1 MPKVSVNGIKFHYWQ
16 VGSGP
21 HMIFLHGLT
30 GNLAAWHFTQVPA
43 FRDEYRI
50 LTYDLRG
57 HGHSDMPPTGYTT
70 YDMAEDLRGIMDAL
84 DIESAHLV
92 GHSLGADIALQF
104 ALLYPERVEKIVAI
118 EAGLAALAHVR
129 KRTDWPGW
137 GEWAKGIEKYSG
149 IKVPREKWG
158 DIDYMLRES
167 FKVPVIFG
175 PGRGQARKSDNM
187 LRLLDTTTLVQDYE
201 DSSGMTLDALR
212 GLMHEVLLIYGTDSQ
227 YLGTYDVLRETLP
240 NCRVGLIEGGEH
252 FGLLHQPE
260 ALFGPMRS
268 FLQEQPQESEGVLQD
283 VEGMTGA
290 LETQS

>member
-1 MPKVSVNGIKFHYWQ
+1 MPKVAVNGINFHYWQ
-16 VGSGP
+16 VGNGP

-43 FRDEYRI
+43 FRNEYRI

-70 YDMAEDLRGIMDAL
+70 RDMAEDLRGIMDVLGIDRAN
-84 DIESAHLV
+84 LV

-137 GEWAKGIEKYSG
+137 GEWAKGIEKYGG

-175 PGRGQARKSDNM
+175 PGRGQARKSNSM

-201 DSSGMTLDALR
+201 DTSGMTLETLS
-212 GLMHEVLLIYGTDSQ
+212 GLTTPVLLIYGSDSQ
-227 YLGTYDVLRETLP
+227 YLGTYDVLREVLP

-260 ALFGPMRS
+260 ALYGPMRR
-268 FLQEQPQESEGVLQD
+268 FFQDQPEESSAVLTD
-283 VEGMTGA
+283 VETMPGA
-290 LETQS
+290 LETQP